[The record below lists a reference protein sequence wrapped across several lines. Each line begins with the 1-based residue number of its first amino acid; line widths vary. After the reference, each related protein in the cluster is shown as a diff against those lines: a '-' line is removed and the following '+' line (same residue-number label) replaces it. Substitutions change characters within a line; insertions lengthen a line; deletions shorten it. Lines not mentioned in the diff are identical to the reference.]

1 MSAEYRDDLTL
12 PAAMTNMWSQVLLQA
27 VRDATTRNP
36 SAPSSSLR
44 REIESARNYLTKPN
58 ADFNEVCYLAGLDPQ
73 AVRQRAIKL
82 IAAAPS
88 IDQLA
93 GTETVH

>member
-1 MSAEYRDDLTL
+1 MSAEYRDDLTT
-12 PAAMTNMWSQVLLQA
+12 PSAFSNMWAQVLLQTLK
-27 VRDATTRNP
+27 DATTRNT
-36 SAPSSSLR
+36 STSSSSLR

-58 ADFNEVCYLAGLDPQ
+58 PDFNEVCYLAGLDPQ

-88 IDQLA
+88 IDELA
-93 GTETVH
+93 GAETVH